1 LSSRFPP
8 SRISRRKNVVKLRLG
23 TRGSPLA
30 LAQAQEVSNLL
41 QSAHPGLELE
51 VKKIKTTGDRISEW
65 NSSSEEQPVGAF
77 VRELEAALLSG
88 EIDAAIHSL
97 KDLPSEIPGALEIAA
112 VLPRRNPADAL
123 LTRNR
128 LTLSALPRAAR
139 IGTGSLR
146 RQVQILSARPDLT
159 VLPLRGN
166 VDTRI
171 HKLKNGEYDG
181 IIAACAG
188 LERLGFSSEITEVLS
203 LSAFIPAVGQGAIG
217 LEIRKDDDRVRPWL
231 EPLNHRETR
240 VAVEAERG
248 FLHRLG
254 VGCRAPAAALARIE
268 ASGKLV
274 IAGMVSDPEG
284 RVMARGEKSGS
295 PDRPAELGIAL
306 AEELLA
312 KVHSDR

>member
-1 LSSRFPP
+1 
-8 SRISRRKNVVKLRLG
+8 VVKLRLG

-30 LAQAQEVSNLL
+30 LTQAQEVSHLL
-41 QSAHPGLELE
+41 KSVHPGLELE
-51 VKKIKTTGDRISEW
+51 IIKIKTTGDRISEW

-88 EIDAAIHSL
+88 EIDAAVHSL
-97 KDLPSEIPGALEIAA
+97 KDLPSEIPEALEIAA

-123 LTRNR
+123 LTRDR
-128 LTLSALPRAAR
+128 LPLSALPRAAR

-146 RQVQILSARPDLT
+146 RQVQVLSTRPDLT

-171 HKLKNGEYDG
+171 RKLKNGEYDG

-188 LERLGFSSEITEVLS
+188 LERLGLSSEITEVLS

-217 LEIRKDDDRVRPWL
+217 LEIRKDDGQVCPWL

-295 PDRPAELGIAL
+295 PGRPAELGITL